1 MYTAVKAGEHQIV
14 AEIIASDGSVQIPR
28 QTQTQRHAATPRSE
42 ADMQESGPEKH
53 SIREPPAWRQSL
65 QNTDDLLGQTW
76 VYNRAVNEPSRSCS
90 ITGCRQEN
98 GMLFCKDHNITLPFG
113 YNLCGQG

>member
-1 MYTAVKAGEHQIV
+1 MLLSAATKRILLFKIRCASVRHSLSQPESFIVGPLLLILCISMYTAVKAGEHQIV

-65 QNTDDLLGQTW
+65 QNTDDLLGQT
-76 VYNRAVNEPSRSCS
+76 
-90 ITGCRQEN
+90 
-98 GMLFCKDHNITLPFG
+98 
-113 YNLCGQG
+113 

>member
-65 QNTDDLLGQTW
+65 QNTDDLLGQT
-76 VYNRAVNEPSRSCS
+76 
-90 ITGCRQEN
+90 
-98 GMLFCKDHNITLPFG
+98 
-113 YNLCGQG
+113 